1 MEVIHERCAGIDVHK
16 DVVVVCV
23 RIATGGRARCEVRSF
38 GTTTSQLLALG
49 DWLGSESVTH
59 VAMESTGV
67 YWKPVWHML
76 DGLFELTLGNATHI
90 RNVPGRK
97 SDVNDATW
105 IADLLAHGL
114 IRGSFVPPVEIQELR
129 DLTRTR
135 KELTREVTQHVQRLQ
150 SVLQDCNIKL
160 DSVASSVMGK
170 SGRAMLDA
178 LVEGKTDPVELA
190 ELALGALR
198 KKHDQLVEALRGKV
212 LPHHSFLLKLH
223 LDQIDALQRGIAE
236 LEAKIEEMLRPFAD
250 AVAHLMTMPGV
261 GDTAAHVLVAE
272 IGLDMKRFPTAG
284 HLVSWAGLCPRMDE
298 SAGKRRSTR
307 LRKGGNWIKTTLV
320 QCAWAAVRAKGTYLQ
335 GQFLRLKARRGPRKA
350 IMAVAASMLTS
361 AYHMLR
367 DDEPY
372 REPDPTQLDE
382 RERRRAAKRLLSR
395 LGELGYAIQ
404 LPEFS

>member
-170 SGRAMLDA
+170 SGRAIWWPAA
-178 LVEGKTDPVELA
+178 LEYPDMDKFRTRVRE
-190 ELALGALR
+190 
-198 KKHDQLVEALRGKV
+198 HS
-212 LPHHSFLLKLH
+212 LPYV
-223 LDQIDALQRGIAE
+223 D
-236 LEAKIEEMLRPFAD
+236 
-250 AVAHLMTMPGV
+250 
-261 GDTAAHVLVAE
+261 
-272 IGLDMKRFPTAG
+272 
-284 HLVSWAGLCPRMDE
+284 
-298 SAGKRRSTR
+298 
-307 LRKGGNWIKTTLV
+307 LV
-320 QCAWAAVRAKGTYLQ
+320 QSLLAKHGRPWMDKPAFAGGVTVADGGPGFTRAYP
-335 GQFLRLKARRGPRKA
+335 A
-350 IMAVAASMLTS
+350 
-361 AYHMLR
+361 
-367 DDEPY
+367 
-372 REPDPTQLDE
+372 
-382 RERRRAAKRLLSR
+382 
-395 LGELGYAIQ
+395 
-404 LPEFS
+404 